1 MSGKNLMIQT
11 SLCSS
16 NSSFFSQILYPGGMR
31 LVLTLG
37 AFLGLLTLAPCVLAN
52 DRNSALLAAPSA
64 AAKAEHKR
72 LVSEGVAYYQA
83 KEFRNALNSFQEA
96 YKLDAKVNLIFNIA
110 KCHEA
115 LDEIPDAI
123 ARYDEFAAK
132 PGADA
137 ASRAKAIDSARGL
150 RELEEAR
157 KRTAA
162 KVENPTAVPATTTT
176 EAKPPESP
184 DVVKPALPKK
194 PPGGDPYLG
203 LSIGFLAGGV
213 VAGGLGTYFYL
224 KGGQTHSDIT
234 DAPNFGVP
242 GAAVGITEARA
253 RELADQGTTQKTIG
267 VVLFAS
273 AGALLATAG
282 VFALMHKGRPPTT
295 ASLPLVLPIQGGAL
309 STWTVRFQ

>member
-1 MSGKNLMIQT
+1 M
-11 SLCSS
+11 
-16 NSSFFSQILYPGGMR
+16 
-31 LVLTLG
+31 
-37 AFLGLLTLAPCVLAN
+37 GLLTLAPCALAN

-64 AAKAEHKR
+64 SAKAEHKR

-132 PGADA
+132 PGADP

-150 RELEEAR
+150 RELEDAR

-162 KVENPTAVPATTTT
+162 KVETPPERVPVPTET
-176 EAKPPESP
+176 KPPGPS
-184 DVVKPALPKK
+184 DIVVKPPLPKEAT
-194 PPGGDPYLG
+194 GGDPYVG

-213 VAGGLGTYFYL
+213 VAGGLGTYFFV
-224 KGGQTHSDIT
+224 KGGSTHSGIT
-234 DAPNFGVP
+234 DAPNYSVP
-242 GAAVGITEARA
+242 GAVVGITEARA

-267 VVLFAS
+267 VVLFAG

-282 VFALMHKGRPPTT
+282 IFALMHKGQPPSTS
-295 ASLPLVLPIQGGAL
+295 ALPIVLPIQGGAL

>member
-1 MSGKNLMIQT
+1 
-11 SLCSS
+11 
-16 NSSFFSQILYPGGMR
+16 MR
-31 LVLTLG
+31 LVLVLQ
-37 AFLGLLTLAPCVLAN
+37 ASLGLLALAPSALAL
-52 DRNSALLAAPSA
+52 DRNSVLLAAPPVSA
-64 AAKAEHKR
+64 SAKAEHKR

-137 ASRAKAIDSARGL
+137 GSRAKAIDSARGL

-157 KRTAA
+157 KRTATKSETPA
-162 KVENPTAVPATTTT
+162 DHVAGPTETKTPAPT
-176 EAKPPESP
+176 ET
-184 DVVKPALPKK
+184 VKPALPKE
-194 PPGGDPYLG
+194 GGVRSSGDPYLG

-213 VAGGLGTYFYL
+213 IAAGVGTYFFV
-224 KGGQTHSDIT
+224 KGGSTHSGIT
-234 DAPNFGVP
+234 DAPNYSVP

-253 RELADQGTTQKTIG
+253 RELADQGTTQKTVG
-267 VVLFAS
+267 VVLFAG
-273 AGALLATAG
+273 AGAMLATAG

-295 ASLPLVLPIQGGAL
+295 ASAVLPLVLPIQGGAL

>member
-1 MSGKNLMIQT
+1 
-11 SLCSS
+11 
-16 NSSFFSQILYPGGMR
+16 MR
-31 LVLTLG
+31 LVLVLQ
-37 AFLGLLTLAPCVLAN
+37 ASLGLLALAP
-52 DRNSALLAAPSA
+52 SALAAPPVSA
-64 AAKAEHKR
+64 TAKSEHKR

-137 ASRAKAIDSARGL
+137 GSRAKAIDSARGL

-157 KRTAA
+157 KRTAT
-162 KVENPTAVPATTTT
+162 KSETPTEHVAGPT
-176 EAKPPESP
+176 EGGVRSS
-184 DVVKPALPKK
+184 
-194 PPGGDPYLG
+194 GDPYLG

-213 VAGGLGTYFYL
+213 VAAGVGTYFL
-224 KGGQTHSDIT
+224 VKGGSTHSSIT
-234 DAPNFGVP
+234 DAPNYGVP

-253 RELADQGTTQKTIG
+253 RELADQGTTQKTVG
-267 VVLFAS
+267 VVLFAG
-273 AGALLATAG
+273 AGAMLATAG

-295 ASLPLVLPIQGGAL
+295 ASLSLPLVLPIQGGAL